1 MSHPLRSRYAALPK
15 AHLHVH
21 LEAAM
26 RESTLRQ
33 WCAEDGIEVPPLVDY
48 PDFTQFLD
56 AYGVLIGLLHT
67 PERVE
72 RLLDEVAADAAAQ
85 GVVAL
90 EYASIPEKAAAFG
103 TAEEIGRAHV

>member
-1 MSHPLRSRYAALPK
+1 MSDSLRDRYAALPK

-56 AYGVLIGLLHT
+56 
-67 PERVE
+67 
-72 RLLDEVAADAAAQ
+72 Q
-85 GVVAL
+85 GV
-90 EYASIPEKAAAFG
+90 
-103 TAEEIGRAHV
+103 